1 MKLVAFLRGI
11 NVGGKHLVKMI
22 DLKRLFESVGMK
34 NVRTIQTS
42 GNVIFE
48 STISQDAAAKKI
60 ARFLEQEY
68 DFPIPMIVRSG
79 DEIASLIDVNPF
91 RKVKVGE
98 QTRML
103 VSFLAEKSE
112 AKTANFAPPPFLSV
126 VYKDKQTICIA
137 LELSKGAGTP
147 EVMAVLD
154 KHFGK
159 EITTR
164 SWQTV
169 QKCNLI

>member
-1 MKLVAFLRGI
+1 MKLIAFLRGI
-11 NVGGKHLVKMI
+11 NVGGKHLVKMT
-22 DLKRLFESVGMK
+22 DLKRLLESAGMTT
-34 NVRTIQTS
+34 VRTIQTS

-48 STISQDAAAKKI
+48 STISQDAAVKKI
-60 ARFLEQEY
+60 TRTLEQEFV
-68 DFPIPMIVRSG
+68 FPIPMIVRSG

-91 RKVKVGE
+91 RKVKVGD

-103 VSFLAEKSE
+103 VSFLADKSE
-112 AKTANFAPPPFLSV
+112 GRIASFAPPPFLSV
-126 VYKDKQTICIA
+126 VYKDEQTICIA
-137 LELSKGAGTP
+137 FELSKGAGTP

-159 EITTR
+159 GITTR

-169 QKCNLI
+169 QKCNEI